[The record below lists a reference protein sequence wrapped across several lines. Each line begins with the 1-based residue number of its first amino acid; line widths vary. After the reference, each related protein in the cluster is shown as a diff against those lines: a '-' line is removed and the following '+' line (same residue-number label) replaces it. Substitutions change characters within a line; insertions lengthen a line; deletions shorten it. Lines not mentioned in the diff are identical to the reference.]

1 MHIIVS
7 KRNLKKGLLFISVIS
22 AVLSMASATISI
34 YLSYDNDK
42 NTD

>member
-1 MHIIVS
+1 MSIS

-34 YLSYDNDK
+34 YLSYDNEK
-42 NTD
+42 SSKK